1 MSAYFS
7 VMHAV
12 IITYLSVD
20 VSHSGHHVAILLFDL
35 VTVLAGKRP
44 QLVRHEPTDVRGAHD
59 GRGGGAGRVEDHV
72 ALRVVAVVRP
82 VFPGGG
88 GGNRSLRGNSIQTL
102 PKKDYKR
109 ILVSQYCQLKKSPKR
124 NR

>member
-1 MSAYFS
+1 MLSMALHGAGQSALLRLGHNLPR
-7 VMHAV
+7 VARQHV
-12 IITYLSVD
+12 E
-20 VSHSGHHVAILLFDL
+20 SGSFRRANVETDL
-35 VTVLAGKRP
+35 QEGAWAHGAASLRP
-44 QLVRHEPTDVRGAHD
+44 SGRGAS
-59 GRGGGAGRVEDHV
+59 

-124 NR
+124 GPKGTNS